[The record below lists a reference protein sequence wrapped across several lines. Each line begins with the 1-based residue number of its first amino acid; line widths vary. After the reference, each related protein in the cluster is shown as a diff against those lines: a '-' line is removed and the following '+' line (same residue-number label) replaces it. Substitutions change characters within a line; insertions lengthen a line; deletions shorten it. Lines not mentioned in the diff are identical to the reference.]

1 MEAAVFVLMTWFAM
15 GNEINKANENIKM
28 LEGDIYDMSIF
39 QQQQIDENIKQ
50 QEAINDLII
59 SLEKLESK
67 VEELEDEHDADF
79 VNLAAKQASQYARH
93 ETLAEQYKNLLAQ
106 QKLDLELMKLRTDS
120 VMEQMRIVRE
130 GIGSD

>member
-15 GNEINKANENIKM
+15 GNEINKANENIKL
-28 LEGDIYDMSIF
+28 LEGDIYEMSAF
-39 QQQQIDENIKQ
+39 QQKQIDENIRQ

-59 SLEKLESK
+59 SLERLESK
-67 VEELEDEHDADF
+67 VEELEEEHDADF
-79 VNLAAKQASQYARH
+79 VNLASKQASQYARH
-93 ETLAEQYKNLLAQ
+93 ETLAQQYKTLLDQ

>member
-15 GNEINKANENIKM
+15 GNEINKANENIKI
-28 LEGDIYDMSIF
+28 LEGDIYEMSAF
-39 QQQQIDENIKQ
+39 QQKQIDENIRQ

-59 SLEKLESK
+59 SLERLESK
-67 VEELEDEHDADF
+67 VEELEEEQDADF

-93 ETLAEQYKNLLAQ
+93 ETLAQQYKTLLDQ